1 MSVHPCFV
9 SAGWG
14 SGRQNFIVFSM
25 EQGLYE
31 RKHLEKLKKCSAD
44 VKFSDAIR
52 KSRIPKAFGP
62 GSRERRQKMFSAALA
77 KQFKSLYSS
86 ELPEAAR

>member
-52 KSRIPKAFGP
+52 KSQIPKALGP
-62 GSRERRQKMFSAALA
+62 CSREEAKMFSAALA